1 MYFLCNIIII
11 LIINSILLFYENCLF
26 SRRTVRKRKST
37 NKGNNKHKPHIE
49 TVLENKEDSSRESTP
64 ISRGTSSSRDSTPI
78 SRETPSSQDST
89 PVSRGS
95 PVRSKIQQ
103 MNVESEQRIQ
113 GQERKSSDPTS
124 RTKPV
129 PPPRKNSQPENKT
142 ILSTS
147 PKPPPV
153 SPKPVRLVAPY
164 TPPRPR
170 QSQINRAWSDNKQFS
185 PPGDD
190 EFDQSPPEPSKK
202 RGFSPSRLLGRRS
215 PSPRSSPINITPK
228 TSPFAGRRGTPKS
241 DSLSPPLQNESQPND
256 HGYQSDEV
264 AAGSSTGGGSNPFTQ
279 EMVDSM
285 LKYILASKDNSLKE
299 TLREIVFSD
308 PQMKDAL
315 KE

>member
-1 MYFLCNIIII
+1 M
-11 LIINSILLFYENCLF
+11 SF

-49 TVLENKEDSSRESTP
+49 TLLEDKEDTSRESTP

-78 SRETPSSQDST
+78 SRGTPSRDTT
-89 PVSRGS
+89 PISRGS
-95 PVRSKIQQ
+95 PVKSKIQQ
-103 MNVESEQRIQ
+103 LNMESEQRLQ

-129 PPPRKNSQPENKT
+129 PPPRKNSQPESKN

-153 SPKPVRLVAPY
+153 SPKPIRLVAPY

-170 QSQINRAWSDNKQFS
+170 QSQINRAWSDTKQFYL
-185 PPGDD
+185 PGDD
-190 EFDQSPPEPSKK
+190 EFDESSAEPSRK
-202 RGFSPSRLLGRRS
+202 RGFSPSRLLGRKS
-215 PSPRSSPINITPK
+215 PSPRSSPISITPK

-241 DSLSPPLQNESQPND
+241 DSLSPPLLNESQPSD

-264 AAGSSTGGGSNPFTQ
+264 AGSSTGGGSNPFTQ

-285 LKYILASKDNSLKE
+285 LKYILASKDTGLKE

>member
-1 MYFLCNIIII
+1 
-11 LIINSILLFYENCLF
+11 
-26 SRRTVRKRKST
+26 
-37 NKGNNKHKPHIE
+37 
-49 TVLENKEDSSRESTP
+49 
-64 ISRGTSSSRDSTPI
+64 
-78 SRETPSSQDST
+78 
-89 PVSRGS
+89 
-95 PVRSKIQQ
+95 
-103 MNVESEQRIQ
+103 MNVGSDQRMQ
-113 GQERKSSDPTS
+113 EQERKSSDPTS
-124 RTKPV
+124 RTKPT
-129 PPPRKNSQPENKT
+129 PPPRKSSQPENKT

-170 QSQINRAWSDNKQFS
+170 QSQINRAWSDTKHFS

-190 EFDQSPPEPSKK
+190 GFDESPTEPSKK

-215 PSPRSSPINITPK
+215 PSPRSSPINISPNV
-228 TSPFAGRRGTPKS
+228 SPFARRRGTPKS
-241 DSLSPPLQNESQPND
+241 DSLSPPLVNESRTSD
-256 HGYQSDEV
+256 YGYQSDEV
-264 AAGSSTGGGSNPFTQ
+264 ATGSGTGGGSNPFTQ

-285 LKYILASKDNSLKE
+285 LKYILASKDTSLKA